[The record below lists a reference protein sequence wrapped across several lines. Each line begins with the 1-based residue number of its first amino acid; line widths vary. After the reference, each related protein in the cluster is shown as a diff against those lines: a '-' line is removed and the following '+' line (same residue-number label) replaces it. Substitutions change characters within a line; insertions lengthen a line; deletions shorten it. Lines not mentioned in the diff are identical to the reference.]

1 MYVCERERACARL
14 RVYVERGCLRDVCV
28 CVVNESVRACVCVGG
43 WVGKRVRE
51 CVCDREGVRACACE
65 IV

>member
-1 MYVCERERACARL
+1 
-14 RVYVERGCLRDVCV
+14 LRDVCV

-65 IV
+65 NV